1 MSAAEI
7 THVPCLARSIG
18 LLHSPGLCLQANRFG
33 KDVENKAEELGDEA
47 QDTAEN
53 AKRKGQKWTDH
64 ASDKVQPIPYVLL
77 ALMCFHVNS

>member
-1 MSAAEI
+1 M
-7 THVPCLARSIG
+7 
-18 LLHSPGLCLQANRFG
+18 QANRFG

-64 ASDKVQPIPYVLL
+64 ASHKVQTIPYMLL
-77 ALMCFHVNS
+77 ALTCFLIRS